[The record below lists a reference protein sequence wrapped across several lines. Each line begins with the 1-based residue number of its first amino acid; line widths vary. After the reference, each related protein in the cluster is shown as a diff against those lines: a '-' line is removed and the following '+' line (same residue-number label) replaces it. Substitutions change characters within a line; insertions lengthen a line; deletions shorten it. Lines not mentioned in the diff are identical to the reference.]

1 MSSSNSERVI
11 ALLNKYVTNI
21 NRLLKKIKLDIMANF
36 IQVNNRGLV
45 IITNKIAAISNF
57 NTIKQYIKNI
67 DVVDSNEVISPR
79 LLQSKSYLKILGIP
93 YYIKDTNVP
102 ISSDIV
108 EKFIQTTYIFNNIVL
123 ASYPYIIKAFP
134 KSDMAIAI
142 WNSQS
147 NFKAKNLINRC
158 SNIGSHI
165 TIIYNMNMNSSIL

>member
-1 MSSSNSERVI
+1 MSSSNSERVMAI
-11 ALLNKYVTNI
+11 LNKYVANI

-45 IITNKIAAISNF
+45 IITNKIAAIFNF

-67 DVVDSNEVISPR
+67 NVVDSNEVISPR
-79 LLQSKSYLKILGIP
+79 LLQSKSYLKILGIL

-108 EKFIQTTYIFNNIVL
+108 EKFIQITYIFNNIVL
-123 ASYPYIIKAFP
+123 AFYPYIIKAFP

-147 NFKAKNLINRC
+147 NSKAKNLINRC
-158 SNIGSHI
+158 FNIGSYI
-165 TIIYNMNMNSSIL
+165 TIIYSMNMNSSIL